1 MIVEI
6 VKFVY
11 VVAIV
16 FTIAFSY
23 VWSCG
28 NRLRVDSF
36 LAPCSGDARGQDQ
49 GEPLQD
55 SDHVLLIVCDHQQH
69 GDDGRVRGVLR

>member
-23 VWSCG
+23 VW
-28 NRLRVDSF
+28 N
-36 LAPCSGDARGQDQ
+36 ACSD
-49 GEPLQD
+49 
-55 SDHVLLIVCDHQQH
+55 
-69 GDDGRVRGVLR
+69 